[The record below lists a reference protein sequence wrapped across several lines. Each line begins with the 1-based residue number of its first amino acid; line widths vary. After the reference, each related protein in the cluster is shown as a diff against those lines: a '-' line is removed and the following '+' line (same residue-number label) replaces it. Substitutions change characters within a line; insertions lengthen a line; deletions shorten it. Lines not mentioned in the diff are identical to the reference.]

1 MKAYII
7 ETGHFSQAGNFI
19 GYSSTGE
26 RIHIYKKQI
35 FKEFPMVEVFHRHNG
50 NYDKEWMTFPFYC
63 LAEHLSFNSTEG
75 QEFTRLTA
83 EQISV
88 SKFKLKLSLMDG
100 CQEWSKRDADRS
112 HSIEW
117 CFNDLDKQ
125 YTKLKEECAKLALE
139 NEKLKDEN
147 DRLRDE
153 VNASQWDYEHSK
165 LERDGLKEE
174 NEKLKDYFKA
184 LQWENEH
191 IQSERERLAL
201 IIMNA
206 SKVVASCDLGLS
218 QDKINQLINNA

>member
-35 FKEFPMVEVFHRHNG
+35 FKEFPIVEVFHRHNG

-63 LAEHLSFNSTEG
+63 LAKHLSFNSTEG

-125 YTKLKEECAKLALE
+125 YTKLKEEFAKLALE
-139 NEKLKDEN
+139 NEKLKQEIQSQQEISGWDEELN
-147 DRLRDE
+147 RVLVE
-153 VNASQWDYEHSK
+153 K
-165 LERDGLKEE
+165 LENKCKAYE
-174 NEKLKDYFKA
+174 NT
-184 LQWENEH
+184 
-191 IQSERERLAL
+191 
-201 IIMNA
+201 IMNLQSDEMIA
-206 SKVVASCDLGLS
+206 KHVIHKIDKLT
-218 QDKINQLINNA
+218 QDYINKLINNA